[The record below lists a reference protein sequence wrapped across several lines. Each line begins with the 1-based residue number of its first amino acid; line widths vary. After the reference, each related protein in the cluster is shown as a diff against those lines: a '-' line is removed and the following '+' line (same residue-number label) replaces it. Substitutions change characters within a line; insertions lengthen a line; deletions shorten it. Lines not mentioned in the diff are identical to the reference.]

1 MTVNEAVKLMPGVDK
16 FKIAADGL
24 AYDFDP
30 HDPLHV
36 AAFGGFDVDRL
47 TPSVFGENT
56 MEIELSR
63 KFVKNGIAG

>member
-24 AYDFDP
+24 AYDYNP

-47 TPSVFGENT
+47 TPGIGDNT
-56 MEIELSR
+56 MEIELAR
-63 KFVKNGIAG
+63 KFVKNGIAV